1 MLCTVGRGVAP
12 SGMLLLLLLLL
23 LIHDAVPPPLVKELY
38 LRLRILLSRSCVHC
52 CKPSPSCL
60 PFRNRAAFF
69 WQGGERTL
77 GAFTP
82 LSLPIRSI
90 LDPVFFS

>member
-12 SGMLLLLLLLL
+12 SGMLVLLLLLL

-38 LRLRILLSRSCVHC
+38 LRLRILLSRSWVHR

-69 WQGGERTL
+69 GRGRKDPGRL
-77 GAFTP
+77 YPP
-82 LSLPIRSI
+82 LPFL
-90 LDPVFFS
+90 